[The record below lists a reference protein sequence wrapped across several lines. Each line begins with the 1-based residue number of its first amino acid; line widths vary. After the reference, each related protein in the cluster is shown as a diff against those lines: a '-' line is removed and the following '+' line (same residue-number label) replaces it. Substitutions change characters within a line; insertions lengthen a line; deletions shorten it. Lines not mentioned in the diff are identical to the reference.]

1 MLKSKIKNLNF
12 LVIQYIILTPI
23 IFRAITKLDFSVL
36 SLDSLFPIALS
47 FQLFFFILLTSIGF
61 KHAFNLNISNSFSVV
76 LFFLFNFFI
85 SSLFAIFKIRTSFGL
100 LVILSLV
107 IFNLFFLIKSKN
119 KIFKIIQIAN
129 LMIITVINLS
139 NTFIQAF
146 IYSRPE
152 RAGDVYNYLVP
163 NIEKIFFFNIHEVF
177 LNPVNDNGFF
187 HINYSIFG
195 NFYFAF
201 LNKTMNLF
209 NDFVL
214 IKFIPYTIFFLSIL
228 FIFELKLKISYKI
241 NLIFLHISII
251 VINDW
256 IRYQFVDSYLLEGI
270 VSLSFAII
278 FFGIN
283 KYDDTSFYKNA
294 FVYLTLGFFTFS
306 KFFVNLL
313 LIYIILFKK
322 TSHKLSKIS
331 YLIGPLNFVYFLIIY
346 PPINSRTFEISTN
359 YSNFKN
365 ILLYWYEDKLFLYII
380 FVTIIAIILK
390 LFVINKL
397 ERFEIDIIILNLGN
411 LMLIFILYIFIW
423 STGVEFDSSYR
434 YFLQNYYLNISLLIF
449 LTKKINSEN
458 KN

>member
-1 MLKSKIKNLNF
+1 MKSKIKNLNF
-12 LVIQYIILTPI
+12 LYIQYIILVPI
-23 IFRAITKLDFSVL
+23 IFRAVTKLDFSVL
-36 SLDSLFPIALS
+36 SLDNLFPIALS
-47 FQLFFFILLTSIGF
+47 IQIFSFILFTSIGF
-61 KHAFNLNISNSFSVV
+61 NLAFNLSISNSLSFV

-85 SSLFAIFKIRTSFGL
+85 SSIFAIFKIRISFGL
-100 LVILSLV
+100 LVILSL
-107 IFNLFFLIKSKN
+107 ICFNLFFLIKSEN

-129 LMIITVINLS
+129 LLIITGINLQ
-139 NTFIQAF
+139 NNFIQTF
-146 IYSRPE
+146 TYSRSE

-163 NIEKIFFFNIHEVF
+163 NIEKIFYFNIHEIF

-214 IKFIPYTIFFLSIL
+214 LKFIPYTLFFLSIL
-228 FIFELKLKISYKI
+228 FIFDLKLKRSHKI

-270 VSLSFAII
+270 TSLFFAII
-278 FFGIN
+278 FFGMN
-283 KYDDTSFYKNA
+283 QYDDHSFQKNA
-294 FVYLTLGFFTFS
+294 FVYLLLGFFTFS

-313 LIYIILFKK
+313 LIYIVLFKK
-322 TSHKLSKIS
+322 SSNKLSKIY
-331 YLIGPLNFVYFLIIY
+331 YLIGSLNFIYFLIVY
-346 PPINSRTFEISTN
+346 PPRSSRPFEISTN

-365 ILLYWYEDKLFLYII
+365 ILLYWYEDKLLLYVI
-380 FVTIIAIILK
+380 FVTVVVTILK
-390 LFVINKL
+390 LFVFNKL

-423 STGVEFDSSYR
+423 STGIEYDSSYR
-434 YFLQNYYLNISLLIF
+434 YFLQNYYINISLLIF
-449 LTKKINSEN
+449 LTQKNKIT
-458 KN
+458 K

>member
-12 LVIQYIILTPI
+12 LFIQYIILIPI
-23 IFRAITKLDFSVL
+23 ILRAITKLDFSVL
-36 SLDSLFPIALS
+36 SLDSLFSIALS
-47 FQLFFFILLTSIGF
+47 FQLFFFILLTSVGF
-61 KHAFNLNISNSFSVV
+61 KHAFNLNISKSLSVV

-100 LVILSLV
+100 LVILSLI

-139 NTFIQAF
+139 NTFIQTF

-163 NIEKIFFFNIHEVF
+163 NIEKIFFFNIYEVF

-228 FIFELKLKISYKI
+228 FIFELKLERKYKI

-294 FVYLTLGFFTFS
+294 FVYLMLGFFTFS

-313 LIYIILFKK
+313 LIYIVLFKK

-346 PPINSRTFEISTN
+346 PPKNSRTFEISTN

-365 ILLYWYEDKLFLYII
+365 ILLYWYEDKLFLYVII
-380 FVTIIAIILK
+380 VTIVAIILK
-390 LFVINKL
+390 LFVLNKL

>member
-12 LVIQYIILTPI
+12 LYIQYIFLIPI
-23 IFRAITKLDFSVL
+23 IFRAITKLDFSFL
-36 SLDSLFPIALS
+36 SLNNLYLITLS
-47 FQLFFFILLTSIGF
+47 IQIFSFILFTSIGF
-61 KHAFNLNISNSFSVV
+61 KHAFNLSISNSLSVV

-85 SSLFAIFKIRTSFGL
+85 SSLFAIFKIRISFGL
-100 LVILSLV
+100 FVILSL
-107 IFNLFFLIKSKN
+107 ISFNLFFLIKSKY

-129 LMIITVINLS
+129 LVIITGINLS
-139 NTFIQAF
+139 NTFIQTF
-146 IYSRPE
+146 TYSRSE

-163 NIEKIFFFNIHEVF
+163 NIEKIFYFNIHEVF

-195 NFYFAF
+195 NFYFAY

-214 IKFIPYTIFFLSIL
+214 IKFVPYTLFFLSIL
-228 FIFELKLKISYKI
+228 FIFELKLERIHKI
-241 NLIFLHISII
+241 NLFFLHVSII

-270 VSLSFAII
+270 VSLFFAII
-278 FFGIN
+278 FFGMN
-283 KYDDTSFYKNA
+283 QYDDHSFNKNA
-294 FVYLTLGFFTFS
+294 FVYLMLGFFTFS

-322 TSHKLSKIS
+322 GRNKLSKI
-331 YLIGPLNFVYFLIIY
+331 YYIIGPVNFIYFLTVY
-346 PPINSRTFEISTN
+346 PPRNSRPFELSTN
-359 YSNFKN
+359 FSNFKN
-365 ILLYWYEDKLFLYII
+365 ILLYWYEDKLLLYII
-380 FVTIIAIILK
+380 FVIIIAIILK
-390 LFVINKL
+390 LLIFDKL

-411 LMLIFILYIFIW
+411 LTLIFVLYIFIW
-423 STGVEFDSSYR
+423 STGIEYDSSYR

-449 LTKKINSEN
+449 LTQKILQD
-458 KN
+458 

>member
-12 LVIQYIILTPI
+12 LFIQYIILIPI

-61 KHAFNLNISNSFSVV
+61 KHAFNLNISNSLSVV

-100 LVILSLV
+100 LVILSLI

-139 NTFIQAF
+139 NTFIQTF

-228 FIFELKLKISYKI
+228 FIFELKLKRSYKI

-270 VSLSFAII
+270 VSLFFAII

-294 FVYLTLGFFTFS
+294 FVYLMLGFFTFS

-322 TSHKLSKIS
+322 TPHKLSKIS

-346 PPINSRTFEISTN
+346 PPKNSRTFEISTN

-365 ILLYWYEDKLFLYII
+365 ILLYWYEDKLFLYIV
-380 FVTIIAIILK
+380 FVTIVAVILK

-411 LMLIFILYIFIW
+411 LILIFILYIFIW